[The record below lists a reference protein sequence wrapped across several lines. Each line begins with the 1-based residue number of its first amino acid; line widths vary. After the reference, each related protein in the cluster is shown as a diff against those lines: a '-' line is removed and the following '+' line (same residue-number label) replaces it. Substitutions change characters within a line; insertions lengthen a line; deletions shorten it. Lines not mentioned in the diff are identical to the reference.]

1 MFSEEQ
7 KKKREVIL
15 GVVGTKYPI
24 AGTEKFGS
32 LSLARFERLVS
43 EGFITLRDHDTY
55 KRFISFMKK
64 NSLFRAHGYVV
75 SPERSDSRVVIQGL
89 EAATINRLNHLSV
102 QEFKE
107 LFADADN
114 LTTENN
120 RYNCFYDYD
129 KKAAK

>member
-1 MFSEEQ
+1 MLTVEQ

-32 LSLARFERLVS
+32 LSLARFQRLVS
-43 EGFITLRDHDTY
+43 EGFITMRDHETY
-55 KRFISFMKK
+55 NRFMAFMKK

-89 EAATINRLNHLSV
+89 EAATINRLNHLSI
-102 QEFKE
+102 QEFKD
-107 LFADADN
+107 LFKDADE
-114 LTTENN
+114 LIAENN

-129 KKAAK
+129 KKTSK